1 MCTYYPTEGGTKHAG
16 ESGEHLIM
24 NRMRI
29 YSSIYLHIYGPISI
43 FAVRNGGLA
52 QLARALAWQARGH
65 RFDSDNLHS
74 LTSRLCQNDVGGFF
88 YDFIYRCAG
97 RSSKTTIIPAPP

>member
-65 RFDSDNLHS
+65 RFDSDNLHGSKKNPAKRRVFLYQFLSQTNQPIFS
-74 LTSRLCQNDVGGFF
+74 LTSWC
-88 YDFIYRCAG
+88 IA
-97 RSSKTTIIPAPP
+97 